1 MMNTKELQMKI
12 KDYTRYAMILTTV
25 SAFLYI
31 GVAFQHAG
39 KSALQIYAMMGTTV
53 LFLGGAIF
61 FVLTVRKMKKQLLEN
76 EQEK

>member
-1 MMNTKELQMKI
+1 MNTKELQMKI

-39 KSALQIYAMMGTTV
+39 KEAIQIYTMMGATV
-53 LFLGGAIF
+53 LFLSSAIF
-61 FVLTVRKMKKQLLEN
+61 FVLKTRKFKKQLQELEHD
-76 EQEK
+76 E